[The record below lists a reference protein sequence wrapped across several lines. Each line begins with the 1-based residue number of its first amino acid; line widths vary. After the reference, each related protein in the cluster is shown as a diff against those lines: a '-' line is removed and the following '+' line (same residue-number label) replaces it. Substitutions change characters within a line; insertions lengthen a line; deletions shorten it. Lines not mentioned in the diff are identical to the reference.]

1 MSDSARLSP
10 SPTRGSSARLSSLR
24 ADVSIAS
31 RLVAPYWPL
40 TSFVAVNPLGGLEH
54 LPFDEA
60 CAEATRWFGASTHLS
75 LQWYR
80 DAHRRGEISEADLRR
95 AIIGYDPVLASAP
108 PVSVGAVT
116 VDVVDL
122 VYGDLV
128 EGPSEDEIGLGG
140 GPGVDAT
147 GPVDAYVADWCAV
160 FVDEAGAPFAMPDRQ
175 DGLYRS
181 WRALVGSDRRLRS
194 LVGRAAR
201 RWISALPE
209 DPLEALQAAL
219 DAMGVAEPDRIEA
232 LRRLVVRLPGWL
244 GYARWCDEWAP
255 AQHGGPKL
263 RVMDLLATLATIDA
277 SLGGPW
283 LRGVAT
289 SSAEVE
295 AAARLVELRI
305 DAALTRLGGDRS
317 DAGQRRAVAA
327 IIEQVPAQ
335 ARQSIWLTAHEG
347 KFRDQLLGMLP
358 PGGAPS
364 TSAEAPLAHVVHCI
378 DVRSEVLRRH
388 LEAVG
393 NYDTYGFAG
402 FFGVPV
408 RWRPAGSAE
417 SDARCP
423 VLVTPRHEVAE
434 VSADPDKESAGVARG
449 RVRRSAH
456 DAYHDAKGSLGSPFA
471 LAESAGWLL
480 GPIAAKR
487 TLWPAIHGASG
498 GAVRAEVGAATRVV
512 VDADQ
517 HPTAGL
523 PLQDR
528 VLLAEAILSTISLEP
543 TAPLVVL
550 CGHGSHTVNNP
561 HASAL
566 DCGACGGAP
575 GGASARIAAAI
586 LNDPRVRSGL
596 RERGRHLGEGTW
608 VLAAEHDTSS
618 DAVTVLDRDLVPAA
632 FEPSVARLER
642 DLAVAGA
649 RCAAERAKRLPG
661 DPRRVRSRGL
671 DWAQVRPEWGL
682 AGNAAFVVGPRST
695 TSEVDLGGRVFLH
708 SYDSTQDPDGVAL
721 ETILTAPLVV
731 AQWISSQYYFSTVDP
746 EVFGA
751 GDKMLHNPVGGIGVL
766 RGLGGDLAVGLPRQS
781 VMVGEQLAHQPLRL
795 LAVVQAPLERI
806 EDIIVRNSGLRDLV
820 DNRWISLAAR
830 AHADEPWWI
839 RSAPGTWETWHR
851 ATELEARHLLE
862 VQ

>member
-1 MSDSARLSP
+1 MTDSARLSP
-10 SPTRGSSARLSSLR
+10 SPTRASSAWLSSLR
-24 ADVSIAS
+24 ADVSTAS

-40 TSFVAVNPLGGLEH
+40 TSFVAVNPLGGVEH
-54 LPFDEA
+54 LPFDDA
-60 CAEATRWFGASTHLS
+60 CAEATRWFGARTSLS
-75 LQWYR
+75 LEWYR
-80 DAHRRGEISEADLRR
+80 DAHRRGEISEAALRR
-95 AIIGYDPVLASAP
+95 AIIGFDPVLASAS
-108 PVSVGAVT
+108 PVPVGAVT

-122 VYGDLV
+122 VRTDLV
-128 EGPSEDEIGLGG
+128 VGPTDDEVGLGRS
-140 GPGVDAT
+140 PGAART
-147 GPVDAYVADWCAV
+147 AAVDAYVADWCAV
-160 FVDEAGAPFAMPDRQ
+160 FVDEAGVPLAMPDRQ

-181 WRALVGSDRRLRS
+181 WRALAGSDRRLRS

-209 DPLEALQAAL
+209 DPVEALAVAL
-219 DAMGVAEPDRIEA
+219 DSMGVAEPDRIDI

-244 GYARWCDEWAP
+244 GYARWCDEWSP
-255 AQHGGPKL
+255 AQHQGPKL
-263 RVMDLLATLATIDA
+263 HVMDLLATIATIDA
-277 SLGGPW
+277 SLGGQLLQGEAAP
-283 LRGVAT
+283 
-289 SSAEVE
+289 SAEVE

-305 DAALTRLGGDRS
+305 DAALTAFGGDRT

-327 IIEQVPAQ
+327 IIEQVPAR
-335 ARQSIWLTAHEG
+335 ARQSIWLAAHEG
-347 KFRDQLLGMLP
+347 MFRDQLLGMLT
-358 PGGAPS
+358 PGGAAP

-408 RWRPAGSAE
+408 RWRPAGSAG

-434 VSADPDKESAGVARG
+434 VSADPERESAGIAMG
-449 RVRRSAH
+449 RARRSAH

-487 TLWPAIHGASG
+487 TMWPAIHDASG
-498 GAVRAEVGAATRVV
+498 RAARPDVDAATRVV

-561 HASAL
+561 HASSL

-608 VLAAEHDTSS
+608 FLAAEHDTSS
-618 DAVTVLDRDLVPAA
+618 DTVAVLDRDLVPAA

-682 AGNAAFVVGPRST
+682 AGNAAFVVGPRSI

-708 SYDSTQDPDGVAL
+708 SYESTRDPDGVAL

-795 LAVVQAPLERI
+795 LAVVQAPLDRI

-830 AHADEPWWI
+830 AHADEPWWT

-851 ATELEARHLLE
+851 ATELDARHLLE